1 MQKHYLIT
9 GGAGFIGG
17 HLAEALLANGQR
29 VTAIDNLS
37 TGSLQNIARLRAT
50 PEFQFVR
57 ADIRD
62 EMVFEHHASRADI
75 IVHLAAAVGVR
86 LIVERPVETLETNIT
101 GTEVALKAALR
112 YGCRILLAS
121 TSEVYGKGIKIPFAE
136 DDDVL
141 LGTTDKARWA
151 YAATK
156 MIDEFLALAYA
167 QEYGLEVIPVRLFN
181 TVGPRQTGEYGMVIP
196 RFVRQAL
203 QGEPLTVYGDG
214 TQRRSFCHVVDVVQA
229 LCALCAHPAAHGRIY
244 NVGGT
249 SEISIAELAQLVNA
263 KAGNAAG
270 LRLVPYAEAYASGF
284 EDMLRRLPDITR
296 VHSLIGWKP
305 VRTLDQI
312 LDDVIRHE
320 RAIARKSAPA

>member
-1 MQKHYLIT
+1 MRTHYLIT

-17 HLAEALLANGQR
+17 HLAGTLLTAGHR

-37 TGSLQNIARLRAT
+37 TGSLKNIAALRGN
-50 PEFQFVR
+50 EDFQFVR

-62 EMVFEHHASRADI
+62 EMVFAHHASRANV

-86 LIVERPVETLETNIT
+86 LIIERPVETLETNIT

-121 TSEVYGKGIKIPFAE
+121 TSEVYGKGLKIPFAE

-141 LGTTDKARWA
+141 LGTTDKSRWA

-203 QGEPLTVYGDG
+203 RGEALTVYGDG
-214 TQRRSFCHVVDVVQA
+214 TQRRSFCHVGDVVQA
-229 LCALCAHPAAHGRIY
+229 MAALCAHPTAPGRVY

-249 SEISIAELAQLVNA
+249 SEITIADLARLVNA
-263 KAGNAAG
+263 KTGNAAG
-270 LRLVPYAEAYASGF
+270 IRLVPYAEAFSSGF
-284 EDMLRRLPDITR
+284 EDMLRRVPDISR
-296 VHSLIGWKP
+296 VRQMIGWQP
-305 VRTLDQI
+305 VRTLDEI

-320 RAIARKSAPA
+320 KAGAA

>member
-17 HLAEALLANGQR
+17 HLAEALLASGHR

-37 TGSLQNIARLRAT
+37 TGSLANVAGLRGK
-50 PEFQFVR
+50 PGFHFVR
-57 ADIRD
+57 ADIRN
-62 EMVFEHHASRADI
+62 EMVLEQHASRADI

-121 TSEVYGKGIKIPFAE
+121 TSEVYGKGVKIPFAE
-136 DDDVL
+136 EDDVL

-181 TVGPRQTGEYGMVIP
+181 TVGPRQTGEYGMVVP
-196 RFVRQAL
+196 RFVRQAMR
-203 QGEPLTVYGDG
+203 GEPLTVYGDG
-214 TQRRSFCHVVDVVQA
+214 TQRRSFCHVADVVQA
-229 LCALCAHPAAHGRIY
+229 LCALCAHPGAHGRVY
-244 NVGGT
+244 NVGAT
-249 SEISIAELAQLVNA
+249 NEISMAELAKRVNA

-284 EDMLRRLPDITR
+284 EDMLRRVPDITR
-296 VHSLIGWKP
+296 VQSLIGWKP
-305 VRTLDQI
+305 VRSLDEI

-320 RAIARKSAPA
+320 RAVAQVGA

>member
-17 HLAEALLANGQR
+17 HLAALLLSKGHR

-37 TGSLQNIARLRAT
+37 TGNLRNIAALRAS
-50 PEFQFVR
+50 PEFHFVR

-62 EMVFEHHASRADI
+62 EMVFEHHASRAEV

-86 LIVERPVETLETNIT
+86 LIIESPVETLETNIT

-121 TSEVYGKGIKIPFAE
+121 TSEVYGKGLRIPFVE

-156 MIDEFLALAYA
+156 MIDEFLGLAYA
-167 QEYGLEVIPVRLFN
+167 KEYGLEVIPVRLFN

-196 RFVRQAL
+196 RFVQQAL
-203 QGEPLTVYGDG
+203 RGEPLTVFGDG
-214 TQRRSFCHVVDVVQA
+214 TQRRSFCHVHDVVQA
-229 LCALCAHPAAHGRIY
+229 LSELCAHPAAHGRVY
-244 NVGGT
+244 NIGATNEV
-249 SEISIAELAQLVNA
+249 SIAELAGLVNA
-263 KAGNAAG
+263 KVGNSAGM
-270 LRLVPYAEAYASGF
+270 RLVPYAEAYASGF
-284 EDMLRRLPDITR
+284 EDMLRRVPDITR
-296 VHSLIGWKP
+296 VNSQIGWAPK
-305 VRTLDQI
+305 RTLDEI
-312 LDDVIRHE
+312 LDDVIAYE
-320 RAIARKSAPA
+320 RTLE

>member
-17 HLAEALLANGQR
+17 HLAEALLARGHR

-37 TGSLQNIARLRAT
+37 TGSLANVAALRGR
-50 PEFQFVR
+50 PDFQFVR

-62 EMVFEHHASRADI
+62 EMVLEHHASRADI

-121 TSEVYGKGIKIPFAE
+121 TSEVYGKGVKIPFSE

-141 LGTTDKARWA
+141 LGTTDKSRWA

-181 TVGPRQTGEYGMVIP
+181 TVGPRQTGEYGMVVP

-203 QGEPLTVYGDG
+203 RGEPLTVYGDG
-214 TQRRSFCHVVDVVQA
+214 TQRRSFCHVADVVQA
-229 LCALCAHPAAHGRIY
+229 LCELCAHPKAHGRVY
-244 NVGGT
+244 NIGAINEV
-249 SEISIAELAQLVNA
+249 SMLELAKLVNA
-263 KAGNAAG
+263 KVGNSAGH
-270 LRLVPYAEAYASGF
+270 RLVPYAEAYASGF
-284 EDMLRRLPDITR
+284 EDMLRRVPDIAR
-296 VHSLIGWKP
+296 LQSLIDWKP
-305 VRTLDQI
+305 SRSLDQI

-320 RAIARKSAPA
+320 KTASKAGA

>member
-17 HLAEALLANGQR
+17 HLAEALLAGGHR

-37 TGSLQNIARLRAT
+37 TGSLQNIAALRGR
-50 PEFQFVR
+50 PGFHFVR

-62 EMVFEHHASRADI
+62 EMVLEHHASRADI

-101 GTEVALKAALR
+101 GTEVTLKAALR

-121 TSEVYGKGIKIPFAE
+121 TSEVYGKGLKVPFAE
-136 DDDVL
+136 TDDVL

-203 QGEPLTVYGDG
+203 NGEPLTVYGDG
-214 TQRRSFCHVVDVVQA
+214 TQRRSFCHVADVVRA
-229 LCALCAHPAAHGRIY
+229 LCALCEHPSAHGRVY
-244 NVGGT
+244 NIGAT
-249 SEISIAELAQLVNA
+249 TETTIAELGRLVNA
-263 KAGNAAG
+263 KVGSTAG
-270 LRLVPYAEAYASGF
+270 LRLVPYAEAYSSGF
-284 EDMLRRLPDITR
+284 EDMQRRVPDLAR
-296 VHSLIGWKP
+296 VSALLDWKP
-305 VRTLDQI
+305 TRSLDEI
-312 LDDVIRHE
+312 LDDVIAHE
-320 RAIARKSAPA
+320 RSAARAGG

>member
-17 HLAEALLANGQR
+17 HLAETLLAGGHR

-37 TGSLQNIARLRAT
+37 TGSLKNVAALRGKAD
-50 PEFQFVR
+50 FHFVR

-62 EMVFEHHASRADI
+62 EMVLEHHASRADI

-121 TSEVYGKGIKIPFAE
+121 TSEVYGKGLKFPFAE
-136 DDDVL
+136 GDDVL
-141 LGTTDKARWA
+141 LGTTDKSRWA

-181 TVGPRQTGEYGMVIP
+181 TVGPRQTGEYGMVVP

-203 QGEPLTVYGDG
+203 KGEALTVYGDG
-214 TQRRSFCHVVDVVQA
+214 TQRRSFCHVADVVRA
-229 LCALCAHPAAHGRIY
+229 LAALCAHPGAHGRLY
-244 NVGGT
+244 NVGAIN
-249 SEISIAELAQLVNA
+249 EISMLELAKLVNA
-263 KAGNAAG
+263 KTGNKG
-270 LRLVPYAEAYASGF
+270 GVRMVPYAEAYASGF
-284 EDMLRRLPDITR
+284 EDMLRRVPDISR
-296 VHSLIGWKP
+296 IQSQIDWKP
-305 VRTLDQI
+305 SRSLDEI

-320 RAIARKSAPA
+320 KTAGA

>member
-17 HLAEALLANGQR
+17 HLAALLLSKGHR

-37 TGSLQNIARLRAT
+37 TGNLRNIAALRAS

-62 EMVFEHHASRADI
+62 EMVFEHHASRAEV

-86 LIVERPVETLETNIT
+86 LIIESPVETLETNIT

-121 TSEVYGKGIKIPFAE
+121 TSEVYGKGLRIPFVE

-156 MIDEFLALAYA
+156 MIDEFLGLAYA
-167 QEYGLEVIPVRLFN
+167 KEYGLEVIPVRLFN

-203 QGEPLTVYGDG
+203 KGEPLTVFGDG
-214 TQRRSFCHVVDVVQA
+214 TQRRSFCHVHDVVQA
-229 LCALCAHPAAHGRIY
+229 LSELCAHPSAHGRVY
-244 NVGGT
+244 NIGAT
-249 SEISIAELAQLVNA
+249 SEVTIAELAGLVNA
-263 KAGNAAG
+263 KVGNGAGM
-270 LRLVPYAEAYASGF
+270 RLVPYAEAYASGF
-284 EDMLRRLPDITR
+284 EDMLRRVPDLTR
-296 VHSLIGWKP
+296 VNSQIGWAPK
-305 VRTLDQI
+305 RTLDEI
-312 LDDVIRHE
+312 LDDVIAYE
-320 RAIARKSAPA
+320 RTLG

>member
-17 HLAEALLANGQR
+17 HLAEALLAQGHR
-29 VTAIDNLS
+29 VTAIDDLS
-37 TGSLQNIARLRAT
+37 TGSLANVAGLRGNAA
-50 PEFQFVR
+50 FHFVR
-57 ADIRD
+57 SDIRD
-62 EMVFEHHASRADI
+62 EMVLEHHASRADI

-86 LIVERPVETLETNIT
+86 LIVERPVETLETNII

-121 TSEVYGKGIKIPFAE
+121 TSEVYGKGSKIPFAE
-136 DDDVL
+136 TDDVL
-141 LGTTDKARWA
+141 LGTTDKSRWA

-181 TVGPRQTGEYGMVIP
+181 TVGPRQTGEYGMVVP

-203 QGEPLTVYGDG
+203 KGEALTVYGDG
-214 TQRRSFCHVVDVVQA
+214 TQRRSFCHVADVVQA
-229 LCALCAHPAAHGRIY
+229 LVALCAHPQAPGRVY
-244 NVGGT
+244 NIGAT
-249 SEISIAELAQLVNA
+249 NEISMAELAKLVNA
-263 KAGNAAG
+263 KTGNAGG
-270 LRLVPYAEAYASGF
+270 LRLVPYAEAYPSGF
-284 EDMLRRLPDITR
+284 EDMLRRVPDIAR
-296 VHSLIGWKP
+296 VHSLIGWQP
-305 VRTLDQI
+305 TRTLEQI

-320 RAIARKSAPA
+320 KAAPARA

>member
-17 HLAEALLANGQR
+17 HLAEALLAKGHR

-37 TGSLQNIARLRAT
+37 TGSLSNIAGLRGNAA
-50 PEFQFVR
+50 FQFVR
-57 ADIRD
+57 ADIRN
-62 EMVFEHHASRADI
+62 EMVLEHHASRADI

-121 TSEVYGKGIKIPFAE
+121 TSEVYGKGLKIPFAE
-136 DDDVL
+136 TDDVL
-141 LGTTDKARWA
+141 LGTTDKSRWA

-167 QEYGLEVIPVRLFN
+167 QEYGLQVIPVRLFN
-181 TVGPRQTGEYGMVIP
+181 TVGPRQTGEYGMVVP

-203 QGEPLTVYGDG
+203 KGEPLTVYGDG
-214 TQRRSFCHVVDVVQA
+214 TQRRSFAHVVDVVQA
-229 LCALCAHPAAHGRIY
+229 LCGLCAHPEAHGRLY
-244 NVGGT
+244 NIGAINEVT
-249 SEISIAELAQLVNA
+249 MAELANMVNA
-263 KAGNAAG
+263 KTGNKAG
-270 LRLVPYAEAYASGF
+270 LRLVPYTEAYPSGF
-284 EDMLRRLPDITR
+284 EDMMRRVPDITR
-296 VHSLIGWKP
+296 IQSQIDWKP
-305 VRTLDQI
+305 SRSLDQI

-320 RAIARKSAPA
+320 KAALA

>member
-1 MQKHYLIT
+1 MQKHYLVT

-17 HLAEALLANGQR
+17 HLCAALLAGGHR
-29 VTAIDNLS
+29 VTAVDNLS
-37 TGSLQNIARLRAT
+37 TGSLRNIAELRGN
-50 PEFQFVR
+50 PDFHFVR
-57 ADIRD
+57 SDIRD

-86 LIVERPVETLETNIT
+86 LIIEKPVETLETNIT

-121 TSEVYGKGIKIPFAE
+121 TSEVYGKGLKIPFVE

-141 LGTTDKARWA
+141 LGTTDKSRWA

-181 TVGPRQTGEYGMVIP
+181 TVGPRQTGEYGMVVP

-203 QGEPLTVYGDG
+203 KGEALTVYGDG
-214 TQRRSFCHVVDVVQA
+214 NQQRSFCHVADAVQA
-229 LCALCAHPAAHGRIY
+229 LCALCAHPGAHGRVY
-244 NVGGT
+244 NVGAT
-249 SEISIAELAQLVNA
+249 NEISIGELARTVNA
-263 KAGNAAG
+263 KVGNAAG
-270 LRLVPYAEAYASGF
+270 VRLVPYAEAYASGF
-284 EDMLRRLPDITR
+284 EDMLRRVPDITR
-296 VHSLIGWKP
+296 IRSLIGWQP
-305 VRTLDQI
+305 TRTLDDI

-320 RAIARKSAPA
+320 RAAGALRP

>member
-1 MQKHYLIT
+1 MHKHYLIT

-17 HLAEALLANGQR
+17 HLAEALLANGHR

-37 TGSLQNIARLRAT
+37 TGSLRNIARLRDK

-57 ADIRD
+57 SDIRD
-62 EMVFEHHASRADI
+62 EMVFGHHASRADI

-86 LIVERPVETLETNIT
+86 LIVERPVETLETNIM

-121 TSEVYGKGIKIPFAE
+121 TSEVYGKGTKIPFAE

-141 LGTTDKARWA
+141 LGTTDKSRWA

-196 RFVRQAL
+196 RLVRQAL
-203 QGEPLTVYGDG
+203 NGEPLTVYGDG
-214 TQRRSFCHVVDVVQA
+214 TQRRSFCHVADVVQA

-249 SEISIAELAQLVNA
+249 SEISIEELARMINA

-270 LRLVPYAEAYASGF
+270 IRLVPYAEAYASGF

-296 VHSLIGWKP
+296 VKSLIGWTP
-305 VRTLDQI
+305 ARTLDGI

-320 RAIARKSAPA
+320 RSTADC

>member
-17 HLAEALLANGQR
+17 HLAEALLATGHR

-37 TGSLQNIARLRAT
+37 TGSLNNVARLRGK
-50 PEFQFVR
+50 PGFQFVR

-62 EMVFEHHASRADI
+62 EMVLGHHASRADI

-121 TSEVYGKGIKIPFAE
+121 TSEVYGKGVKIPFAE
-136 DDDVL
+136 EDDVL

-181 TVGPRQTGEYGMVIP
+181 TVGPRQTGEYGMVVP
-196 RFVRQAL
+196 RFVRQAMR
-203 QGEPLTVYGDG
+203 GEPLTVYGDG
-214 TQRRSFCHVVDVVQA
+214 TQRRSFCHVADVVRA
-229 LCALCAHPAAHGRIY
+229 LCALCAHPGAHGRVY
-244 NVGGT
+244 NVGAT
-249 SEISIAELAQLVNA
+249 NEISMAELATLVNA
-263 KAGNAAG
+263 KVGNAAG
-270 LRLVPYAEAYASGF
+270 LRLVPYTEAYPSGF
-284 EDMLRRLPDITR
+284 EDMLRRVPDITR
-296 VHSLIGWKP
+296 VQSLIDWKP
-305 VRTLDQI
+305 VRSLDEI

-320 RAIARKSAPA
+320 KSVAQAGA

>member
-9 GGAGFIGG
+9 GGTGFIGG
-17 HLAEALLANGQR
+17 HLAAALLTNGHR
-29 VTAIDNLS
+29 VTVIDNLS
-37 TGSLQNIARLRAT
+37 TGSLRNIAHLRAT

-62 EMVFEHHASRADI
+62 EMVLGHHASRADI

-86 LIVERPVETLETNIT
+86 LIIERPVETLETNIT

-121 TSEVYGKGIKIPFAE
+121 TSEVYGKGQKIPFAE

-141 LGTTDKARWA
+141 LGTTDKSRWA

-203 QGEPLTVYGDG
+203 RGEPLTVYGDG
-214 TQRRSFCHVVDVVQA
+214 TQRRSFCHVADVVQA
-229 LCALCAHPAAHGRIY
+229 LCALCAHPTAHGRVY

-249 SEISIAELAQLVNA
+249 NEISIAELGKVVNA
-263 KAGNAAG
+263 KIGNAG
-270 LRLVPYAEAYASGF
+270 GIRLVPYAEAYSSGF
-284 EDMLRRLPDITR
+284 EDMLRRVPDITR
-296 VHSLIGWKP
+296 VQTLIGWTP
-305 VRTLDQI
+305 GRTLEEI

-320 RAIARKSAPA
+320 KAVTKAA